1 MKLKKEAP
9 IPQEDWEEEELPRR
23 KKKKRWIIPVCI
35 LLLVTLV
42 IASLPTAEDFSG
54 SITVAQRVLNGAAQ
68 PGRIVTVLTGAGTL
82 APENT
87 EDICVPDAV
96 EVDSYHVRNGDVVR
110 KGDVLATIKPTTVAS
125 AIAELQDVLEE
136 LDGALESKR
145 TSEAEKTIYSPA
157 GGRIKAIYIQPGED
171 VADVML
177 REGALMKLSLD
188 GRMKVEI
195 PGEDLAVG
203 QTLTVRLEDGKT
215 LEGRVL
221 SVRQ

>member
-9 IPQEDWEEEELPRR
+9 IPEEDWEEEELPRR

-54 SITVAQRVLNGAAQ
+54 SITVTQRVLNGAAQ

-96 EVDSYHVRNGDVVR
+96 EVDSYHVRNGDAVR

-171 VADVML
+171 VAV
-177 REGALMKLSLD
+177 R
-188 GRMKVEI
+188 RYW
-195 PGEDLAVG
+195 G
-203 QTLTVRLEDGKT
+203 QPWQCR
-215 LEGRVL
+215 
-221 SVRQ
+221 